1 MSQEKADVQ
10 RENTGQIRHQAEVLC
25 IFSSRSGLKVRLR
38 VQTGIKLFA
47 IDSLNMQPINNHTL
61 KHTHTQTQRGS
72 GPQDGHKQ
80 QHVRPNIAGILTV
93 PLVLRDPRPSH
104 SHVLTFWHN
113 PAAPHCK
120 GRSQLGKCVKAEI
133 DCCF

>member
-1 MSQEKADVQ
+1 MQQEKADVQ
-10 RENTGQIRHQAEVLC
+10 RENTGQIRHQAEVWC
-25 IFSSRSGLKVRLR
+25 IFSSRSDLKVRLR
-38 VQTGIKLFA
+38 AQIGIKLFA

-113 PAAPHCK
+113 PAAPHHT
-120 GRSQLGKCVKAEI
+120 VKDDLSWESV
-133 DCCF
+133 